1 MGLKLELKPSEKFVV
16 NGAVITVGRT
26 GASLVLNNKAMLLR
40 GRDVMQAEE
49 ANTPAKRLYFAMM
62 LMYIDPD
69 NRAEH
74 RRTFDEFWSDLA
86 EIAETPT
93 TRETLE
99 AIRTH
104 VEGADYYRAM
114 KLCRQLIQRE
124 AKILAGVTETV

>member
-1 MGLKLELKPSEKFVV
+1 MGLKLELKPGEKFVV
-16 NGAVITVGRT
+16 NGAVVTVGRT

-40 GRDVMQAEE
+40 GRDVMQADE
-49 ANTPAKRLYFAMM
+49 ANTPGKRLYFAMM

-74 RRTFDEFWSDLA
+74 RRAFDEFWGDLA
-86 EIAETPT
+86 GIAETRT

-104 VEGADYYRAM
+104 VDDADYYRGM

-124 AKILAGVTETV
+124 ANILGGVTETV